1 MQFANLFKEVRS
13 MGTSRVLSTLQG
25 LIYISLV
32 NPKVLQDN
40 NPHSQ
45 IGKLRQGQRQLTAT
59 LQGGE
64 HKEGMQG
71 TATLILLLGFMIAK
85 IGNPNLSH

>member
-1 MQFANLFKEVRS
+1 
-13 MGTSRVLSTLQG
+13 MGTGRVLSILQG
-25 LIYISLV
+25 INYISPV

-45 IGKLRQGQRQLTAT
+45 IGKLRQGQRQFTTT
-59 LQGGE
+59 LQGDE

-71 TATLILLLGFMIAK
+71 TATLKPLLGFMIAK